1 MILSA
6 CDIFTIYDPVLN
18 KDWEGDLWTVYGPH
32 EDNLANGFCIA
43 FWTDSADNEPDG
55 NFYM

>member
-1 MILSA
+1 M
-6 CDIFTIYDPVLN
+6 YDPVLN